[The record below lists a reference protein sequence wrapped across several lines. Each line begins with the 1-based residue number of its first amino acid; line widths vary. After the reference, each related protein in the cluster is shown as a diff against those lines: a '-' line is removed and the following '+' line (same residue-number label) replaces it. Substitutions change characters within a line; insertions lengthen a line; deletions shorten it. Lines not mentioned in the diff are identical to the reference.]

1 MPLAISV
8 YIRRVMVGRTRFPFW
23 LGCGREFQ
31 TVWKCLGG
39 GGSYRAGGGAATLPG
54 VTAGAGCAHHGPAEA
69 EQLSSVLASSH
80 IPVPGVVLQGLSLWM
95 PLQLSYFIS
104 ELI

>member
-1 MPLAISV
+1 MKI
-8 YIRRVMVGRTRFPFW
+8 GRQQEYLRTWVPQ
-23 LGCGREFQ
+23 G
-31 TVWKCLGG
+31 VPPNGG
-39 GGSYRAGGGAATLPG
+39 GCSHCSTAQCKAKAQALPWSSQASQ
-54 VTAGAGCAHHGPAEA
+54 TYESLEE

-80 IPVPGVVLQGLSLWM
+80 IPVPGVMLQGLSLWM